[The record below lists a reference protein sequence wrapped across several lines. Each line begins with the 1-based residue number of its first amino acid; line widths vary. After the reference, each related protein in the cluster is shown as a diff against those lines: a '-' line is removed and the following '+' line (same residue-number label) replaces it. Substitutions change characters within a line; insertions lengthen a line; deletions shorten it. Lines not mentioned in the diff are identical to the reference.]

1 MEDIFRQILEMSLYG
16 SIAIVCVLI
25 LRLLFRNVPKKVT
38 ILLWIIV
45 AVRLLCPV
53 NIGSRFGVMNL
64 FANSEDTAI
73 VSQETEDAAS
83 AEEVIPAEDPG
94 NEEKVSEAGS
104 GLPDNAPYEVMPSA
118 VRGGIK
124 IPGPYTIL
132 LFVWITGMVI
142 FCTSLIVSAAKLKI
156 RLRYAS
162 PNEDGTYGTDGIRS
176 AFVSGILDPRIY
188 IPAVT
193 AEVDRGYIL
202 LHEKTHI
209 RYHDQITKMICLAA
223 LGIHWFNPLVWA
235 AYILFSRDLEMRV
248 DETVIELLGED
259 HRKEYCKALVS
270 NSQMPLMYKVTGT
283 AFAGRSFGGTEVKMR
298 IKNLVIHKK
307 TSLMTTAGIIAA
319 LLGITMI
326 SSACAPQDEP
336 ETVPSEDTAATAALE
351 ETEALVEDSIAA
363 LQVLRSEELD
373 PDSENVSDYG
383 TLVSIT
389 LDELTEGSC
398 ISAEDVEDE
407 DLRDIAIEMEENGL
421 QIYDLDTINQ
431 GLGGITFNEGIAVFT
446 DNYVQVFFN
455 ADMDDITTICS
466 NLGDDAHLVLTSTA
480 DNYYTAAEVAGE
492 LQGLGLG
499 TEDTPVNVSVKRN
512 DVETDDGTV
521 YVYFCTI
528 EIGSDSDT
536 GDTYVIS
543 YDPESGTASFQAV
556 TGQ

>member
-1 MEDIFRQILEMSLYG
+1 MEEILRQILEMSLYG

-25 LRLLFRNVPKKVT
+25 LRLIFRNTPKKVT
-38 ILLWIIV
+38 ILLWVIV
-45 AVRLLCPV
+45 AVRLLCPI

-83 AEEVIPAEDPG
+83 AEEVITAEDPG
-94 NEEKVSEAGS
+94 SEVKVSEAGS

-118 VRGGIK
+118 VHGGIR

-132 LFVWITGMVI
+132 LMVWGTGAVI
-142 FCTSLIVSAAKLKI
+142 FFAGLLISAAKLKI
-156 RLRYAS
+156 RLRHAS
-162 PNEDGTYGTDGIRS
+162 PDKDGTYGTDGIRS
-176 AFVSGILDPRIY
+176 AFVSGILRPRIY
-188 IPAVT
+188 IPSVT
-193 AEVDRGYIL
+193 GENDRRYIL

-248 DETVIELLGED
+248 DETVIEILGED
-259 HRKEYCKALVS
+259 HRKEYCKALVT
-270 NSQMPLMYKVTGT
+270 NAQMPLMYKVTGT

-307 TSLMTTAGIIAA
+307 TSLMTTAGVIAA
-319 LLGITMI
+319 LLGITMV

-336 ETVPSEDTAATAALE
+336 ETVPSEDTVATAASE
-351 ETEALVEDSIAA
+351 ETEAVIDDSIAA
-363 LQVLRSEELD
+363 LQVIRSEDLD

-431 GLGGITFNEGIAVFT
+431 SLGGITFNEGIAVFT

-466 NLGDDAHLVLTSTA
+466 DLDDDAHLVLTSTA
-480 DNYYTAAEVAGE
+480 DDYYTAAEIASE
-492 LQGLGLG
+492 LQEHGVGN
-499 TEDTPVNVSVKRN
+499 TPVNVNVERQ
-512 DVETDDGTV
+512 DVEKEDGTV
-521 YVYFCTI
+521 GVYFYSI

-536 GDTYVIS
+536 GDTYLIS

-556 TGQ
+556 LGQ